1 MAVLDGKKVAIL
13 ADNGVDE
20 AELLVPRRRLR
31 EAGATVE
38 VIAPQSGR
46 IRLCKEKD
54 WGDAIAVNW
63 AVDEAVVDDYDAL
76 VLPGVEAPGI
86 EAPGIEMDGDG
97 RRRNESAVQFV
108 RDFCATGK
116 PVAAIDEGERMLV
129 AADVVK
135 GKTAAG
141 QPRLKAEL
149 EKAGAHWVDRG
160 VVDDHGLITGREP
173 GDLDAFVRTLIE
185 ELRGR
190 A

>member
-38 VIAPQSGR
+38 VIAPQAGR
-46 IRLCKEKD
+46 IRLWKEKH
-54 WGDAIAVNW
+54 WGDAVAVNW

-76 VLPGVEAPGI
+76 VLPGVEA
-86 EAPGIEMDGDG
+86 DGDG
-97 RRRNESAVQFV
+97 RRRNESTVEFV
-108 RDFCATGK
+108 REFYKTGR
-116 PVAAIDEGERMLV
+116 PLAAIDEGERVLV

-135 GKTAAG
+135 GKTAAA
-141 QPRLKAEL
+141 QPKLRAEL
-149 EKAGAHWVDRG
+149 EGAGAHWIDQD
-160 VVDDHGLITGREP
+160 VVDDHGLITGRVS
-173 GDLDAFVRTLIE
+173 GDLDAFVRVLID

-190 A
+190 PA

>member
-13 ADNGVDE
+13 ADDGVDE
-20 AELLVPRRRLR
+20 AEFLVPRRRLR

-38 VIAPQSGR
+38 VIAPRAGR
-46 IRLCKEKD
+46 IRLWKEKD

-76 VLPGVEAPGI
+76 VLPGVEAPG
-86 EAPGIEMDGDG
+86 AEMDGDG
-97 RRRNESAVQFV
+97 RRGNASTVQFV
-108 RDFCATGK
+108 RDFYETGK
-116 PVAAIDEGERMLV
+116 PVAAIAEGERLLV

-135 GKTAAG
+135 GKDAAG
-141 QPRLKAEL
+141 QPALKAEL
-149 EKAGAHWVDRG
+149 EGAGAHWVDRG

-190 A
+190 PA

>member
-38 VIAPQSGR
+38 VIAPQAGR
-46 IRLCKEKD
+46 IRLWKERKE
-54 WGDAIAVNW
+54 WGDAVAVNW

-76 VLPGVEAPGI
+76 VLPGVEA
-86 EAPGIEMDGDG
+86 DGDG
-97 RRRNESAVQFV
+97 RRRDQSTVEFV
-108 RDFCATGK
+108 REFYATGK
-116 PVAAIDEGERMLV
+116 PVAAIAEGERLLV

-135 GKTAAG
+135 GKTAVA
-141 QPRLKAEL
+141 QPALRAEI
-149 EKAGAHWVDRG
+149 EGAGAHWIDQD
-160 VVDDHGLITGREP
+160 VVDDHGLITGREL

-190 A
+190 PA